1 MLRAFCSTQSVH
13 PFLTLPMTCSRI
25 RAAEA
30 ITHEYFSTVSDALRS
45 HAEVVQY
52 KQEVRAQ
59 AAARATGDVVLA
71 GSSNPPLRLSSSS
84 LRWPA
89 ATTVSPSGFKRPRA
103 SFGERSTAAM
113 IHAALL

>member
-1 MLRAFCSTQSVH
+1 MPRAFCGTQTVH
-13 PFLTLPMTCSRI
+13 PFLTMLMTCSRI

-59 AAARATGDVVLA
+59 AAARATGDVVPN

-84 LRWPA
+84 MRRPA
-89 ATTVSPSGFKRPRA
+89 ATHISPSGFKRPRA
-103 SFGERSTAAM
+103 SSGERSTAAM
-113 IHAALL
+113 MHAAQ